1 MARMPTLTFDE
12 DWLRDY
18 CRRTGQPMPEGF
30 ADKRARPGKPEK
42 KPKYGN
48 RKTTAPDGR
57 TFDSKREAERYEQL
71 RLMLHAGDIYGVF
84 CQVPFRL
91 PGGVIYRAD
100 FVVLGK
106 DGTYTVEDAKGVRT
120 KEYMLKRRL
129 MRECLGI
136 EIKEI

>member
-1 MARMPTLTFDE
+1 MTPLNFDE
-12 DWLRDY
+12 EWLRDY

-30 ADKRARPGKPEK
+30 GDKPGKGAK

-48 RKTTAPDGR
+48 RKMASPDGR
-57 TFDSKREAERYEQL
+57 VFDSKREERRYEELVALL
-71 RLMLHAGDIYGVF
+71 RAGELYGVF

-91 PGGVIYRAD
+91 PGGVIYKAD
-100 FVVLGK
+100 FVLLHP

-136 EIKEI
+136 EIREV